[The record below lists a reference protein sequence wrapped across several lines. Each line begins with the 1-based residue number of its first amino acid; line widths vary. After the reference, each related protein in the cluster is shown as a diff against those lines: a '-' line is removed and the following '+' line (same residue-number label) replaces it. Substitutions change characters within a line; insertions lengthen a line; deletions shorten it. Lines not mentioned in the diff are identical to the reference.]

1 MRETDNLDR
10 TPGRLTTMYVYVF
23 ETLRDEIL
31 SGSIKPGDR
40 IIIDEIESRLGV
52 SRTPVR
58 EALKQLST
66 MGLVES
72 KPHRGTYVKSMSYD
86 EIIEIYIIR
95 AAIEGAAARLAAP
108 IIADSDILH
117 LKSLCNRMEDEI
129 QDLGHTKFRELNREF
144 HNIIRSVN
152 NTPLLNDLARQF
164 YQQSGFT
171 RALSIELP
179 GGYDMVCKEHRSIVE
194 ALKSRNTDLADEV
207 TKRHFLNTANRIAR
221 SMGKEEKF

>member
-1 MRETDNLDR
+1 MPKMENPHPI
-10 TPGRLTTMYVYVF
+10 PGRLPTMYVYVF

-31 SGSIKPGDR
+31 SGFLTPGDR
-40 IIIDEIESRLGV
+40 INIDEIESRLGV
-52 SRTPVR
+52 SRTPIR

-72 KPHRGTYVKSMSYD
+72 KPHRGTYVKSLSYE

-95 AAIEGAAARLAAP
+95 AALEGAAARLTAL
-108 IIADSDILH
+108 IISDSEILR
-117 LKSLCNRMEDEI
+117 LKGLCNRMEDEI
-129 QDLGHTKFRELNREF
+129 QDLGHTRFKDMNREF
-144 HNIIRSVN
+144 HDTINGIN
-152 NTPLLNDLARQF
+152 DTPLLNDLVQQF
-164 YQQSGFT
+164 YQKSTYT

-179 GGYDMVCKEHRSIVE
+179 GGYDSVCREHRDIVE
-194 ALKSRNTDLADEV
+194 ALKSRNPDLADEV